1 MFFVEKTLR
10 FLQTFPKRLGDEVQA
25 QDSRQILKGKVCNN
39 SSWTLVFFFLP
50 FSLGFLSTGG
60 GLLSMELMLEG
71 EAMLLELEVWGINVR
86 KNTDM
91 HSRMRCFIVW
101 SDLGVL
107 IVCSL

>member
-1 MFFVEKTLR
+1 MLKIFSFVNFQVFFLFCLR
-10 FLQTFPKRLGDEVQA
+10 RFFFFFF
-25 QDSRQILKGKVCNN
+25 
-39 SSWTLVFFFLP
+39 FFFLP